1 MTSYIEAQTLTI
13 DTLDQ
18 LDQAARQFSRQL
30 QPGDVV
36 ALQGDLGAGKTTFSQ
51 RLLKHCGVTDVV
63 KSPTYT
69 LYETYRV
76 NEQGYVHMDLYR
88 LTDPE
93 ELFFMGIEDLLD
105 GRQIVLVEWPD
116 KGRGVLPDAKWILS
130 FQLNGLNRTLTT
142 TSNS

>member
-130 FQLNGLNRTLTT
+130 FQLNGLNRTLTK